1 VISVELDPSSLKAF
15 KDDLKQLKDV
25 IDSRELNLY
34 RAKKYVKF
42 TQDMV
47 RSGTLNIKAR
57 SSLTEYITGNYD
69 PLSVTGKLL
78 EKMGAIYGTKKSG
91 EAGYFGGGPLV
102 PTRGEKK
109 LTYTDL
115 AILHHTGYRIPL
127 QGKDGARVRAWY
139 WHNFKIHFHPKKQWL
154 IVSPRPFMYRS
165 LDSYERKGLDSKAA
179 TEYMEKRLKG
189 VFV

>member
-1 VISVELDPSSLKAF
+1 MISVELDPSSLKAF
-15 KDDLKQLKDV
+15 KDDLKQLKSV
-25 IDSRELNLY
+25 IDSQDLNMY
-34 RAKKYVKF
+34 RAEKYVRF

-78 EKMGAIYGTKKSG
+78 EQMKVKPGAKKSG

-102 PTRGEKK
+102 PTTGERK

-127 QGKDGARVRAWY
+127 QGDKGARVRAWY

-154 IVSPRPFMYRS
+154 IVPPRPFMYRS
-165 LDSYERKGLDSKAA
+165 LGSYERKGLDSKAA